1 MGSRAVGWIV
11 AEMCMGMRRL
21 DGSRPWCGRLVL
33 SGTVKRGG
41 LSLAAAA
48 ALLLAACGGQHQGG
62 RPPPTVGVITIQP
75 QAVTLTTELPGRTS
89 PYEIADVRPQVG
101 GIIQARL
108 FTEGSIVKAG
118 QVLYQI
124 EPAPFQ
130 AAYDQAR
137 GQLANAEANLTDTK
151 LKADRLTGLVKLNSA
166 ARQDADDAEAAY
178 KQALATVQQDKAAV
192 EAARINLGWTKITAP
207 ISGKI
212 GISTVTKGALVT
224 ASQTTALDTIQRL
237 DPIYV
242 DVTQSAAQVLAL
254 RRQLAQGG
262 LRPGASAEVRLTLD
276 DGSQYPLAGQLQFTD
291 ITVDPTTDAVT
302 LRAVVPN
309 PSGLLLPG
317 MFLRATVIEGVNPAG
332 VLAPQQGVTRDQK
345 GDATALVL
353 SPQGVVELRH
363 LTVGQTVG
371 SKWLVTSGLAAGD
384 RLIVEGAQSAQPGQ
398 KARAMPADNLQ

>member
-1 MGSRAVGWIV
+1 
-11 AEMCMGMRRL
+11 MCMGMRRL
-21 DGSRPWCGRLVL
+21 DDSRPRRGRFAPVGKVRPGP
-33 SGTVKRGG
+33 SAR
-41 LSLAAAA
+41 A
-48 ALLLAACGGQHQGG
+48 ALLSGALLLVACGGPRSGE
-62 RPPPTVGVITIQP
+62 RPPPTVGVVTVQP

-108 FTEGSIVKAG
+108 FAEGGIVRAG

-151 LKADRLTGLVKLNSA
+151 LKADRLAGLVKLNSA
-166 ARQDADDAEAAY
+166 AKQDADDAEAAY
-178 KQALATVQQDKAAV
+178 KQALANVQQDKAAV
-192 EAARINLGWTKITAP
+192 EAARINLGWTKVTAP
-207 ISGKI
+207 ITGKI

-254 RRQLAQGG
+254 RRQLAAGG
-262 LRPGASAEVRLTLD
+262 LKPGASAEVHLTLD

-302 LRAVVPN
+302 LRAVFPN

-353 SPQGVVELRH
+353 NRQGVVELRR

-371 SKWLVTSGLAAGD
+371 AKWLVTSGLAPGD

-398 KARAMPADNLQ
+398 KAHAVPADNLQ

>member
-1 MGSRAVGWIV
+1 M
-11 AEMCMGMRRL
+11 
-21 DGSRPWCGRLVL
+21 
-33 SGTVKRGG
+33 
-41 LSLAAAA
+41 
-48 ALLLAACGGQHQGG
+48 
-62 RPPPTVGVITIQP
+62 TIEPQP
-75 QAVTLTTELPGRTS
+75 VTITTELPGRTA
-89 PYEIADVRPQVG
+89 PFEIADVRPQVG

-124 EPAPFQ
+124 QPAPFQ
-130 AAYDQAR
+130 AAYDQAQA
-137 GQLANAEANLTDTK
+137 QLANAEAGMADAK
-151 LKADRLTGLVKLNSA
+151 LKADRDALLVTQNSI
-166 ARQDADDAEAAY
+166 ARQEADDAEAVY
-178 KQALATVQQDKAAV
+178 KQAVATVKLDQAAV
-192 EAARINLGWTKITAP
+192 EAARINLAWTKVTAP
-207 ISGKI
+207 ITGKI

-224 ASQTTALDTIQRL
+224 ASQGTALDTIQRL

-262 LRPGASAEVRLTLD
+262 GLRPGASAEVRLTLD
-276 DGSQYPLAGQLQFTD
+276 DGSPYPLAGQLQFTD
-291 ITVDPTTDAVT
+291 ITVDPTTDAVM
-302 LRAVVPN
+302 LRAIFPN

-353 SPQGVVELRH
+353 NRQDVVEFRR
-363 LTVGQTVG
+363 LTLGQSVG

-384 RLIVEGAQSAQPGQ
+384 RLIVEGSQSAQPGA
-398 KARAMPADNLQ
+398 KARAIPADNLQ

>member
-1 MGSRAVGWIV
+1 
-11 AEMCMGMRRL
+11 MCKGMRRL
-21 DGSRPWCGRLVL
+21 DGSKPRCGRLGLHGEVP
-33 SGTVKRGG
+33 RGRG
-41 LSLAAAA
+41 VLAALLAG
-48 ALLLAACGGQHQGG
+48 ALLLAACGGQRSGE
-62 RPPPTVGVITIQP
+62 RPPPTVGVVTLQP
-75 QAVTLTTELPGRTS
+75 QPVTLTTELPGRTS

-108 FTEGSIVKAG
+108 FTEGGVVKAG

-130 AAYDQAR
+130 AAYDQAK
-137 GQLANAEANLTDTK
+137 GQLANAEASLVDTK
-151 LKADRLTGLVKLNSA
+151 LKADRLAALVKLNSA
-166 ARQDADDAEAAY
+166 AKQDADDAEAAY
-178 KQALATVQQDKAAV
+178 KQAAATVQQDKAAV
-192 EAARINLGWTKITAP
+192 EAARINLGWTKVTAP

-254 RRQLAQGG
+254 RRQLAEGG
-262 LRPGASAEVRLTLD
+262 LRPGASAEVHLTLD

-291 ITVDPTTDAVT
+291 ITVDPTTDAVM
-302 LRAVVPN
+302 LRAIFPN

-353 SPQGVVELRH
+353 NRQGVVELRH

-371 SKWLVTSGLAAGD
+371 SKWLVTSGLTAGD

>member
-1 MGSRAVGWIV
+1 
-11 AEMCMGMRRL
+11 
-21 DGSRPWCGRLVL
+21 
-33 SGTVKRGG
+33 
-41 LSLAAAA
+41 LAG
-48 ALLLAACGGQHQGG
+48 ALLLAACGGQRSGE
-62 RPPPTVGVITIQP
+62 RPPPTVGVVTIRAQP
-75 QAVTLTTELPGRTS
+75 VTLTAELPGRTS
-89 PYEIADVRPQVG
+89 SYEIADVRQQVG

-137 GQLANAEANLTDTK
+137 GQLANAQANLVDTR
-151 LKADRLTGLVKLNSA
+151 LKANRLAGLVKLNSA
-166 ARQDADDAEAAY
+166 AKQDADDAEAAY

-192 EAARINLGWTKITAP
+192 EAARINLGWTKVTAP

-224 ASQTTALDTIQRL
+224 ASQPTALDTIQRL

-254 RRQLAQGG
+254 RRQMAQGG
-262 LRPGASAEVRLTLD
+262 LRPGASAEVHLTLD
-276 DGSQYPLAGQLQFTD
+276 DGSQYPLPGQLQFTD
-291 ITVDPTTDAVT
+291 ITVDPTTDAVM
-302 LRAVVPN
+302 LRAIFPN

-317 MFLRATVIEGVNPAG
+317 MFLRATVVEGVNPAG

-353 SPQGVVELRH
+353 NPQGVVEVRR

-371 SKWLVTSGLAAGD
+371 SKWLVTSGLAPGD
-384 RLIVEGAQSAQPGQ
+384 RLIVEGAQGAQPGE

>member
-1 MGSRAVGWIV
+1 
-11 AEMCMGMRRL
+11 MCMGMRRL
-21 DGSRPWCGRLVL
+21 DGSRPQCGCLILDGEVR
-33 SGTVKRGG
+33 RGRG
-41 LSLAAAA
+41 AWA
-48 ALLLAACGGQHQGG
+48 ALLTTALLLVACGGQRSGE
-62 RPPPTVGVITIQP
+62 RPPPTVGVVILQP

-101 GIIQARL
+101 GIIQSRL

-137 GQLANAEANLTDTK
+137 GQLANAEANLVDTK
-151 LKADRLTGLVKLNSA
+151 LKADRLAGLVKLNSA
-166 ARQDADDAEAAY
+166 AKQDADDAEAAY
-178 KQALATVQQDKAAV
+178 KQAVANVQQDKAAV
-192 EAARINLGWTKITAP
+192 EAARINLAWTKVTAP
-207 ISGKI
+207 ITGKI

-224 ASQTTALDTIQRL
+224 AGQTTALDTIQRL

-262 LRPGASAEVRLTLD
+262 LRPGASAEVHLTLD

-317 MFLRATVIEGVNPAG
+317 MFLRATVIEGVNPSG

-353 SPQGVVELRH
+353 SPQGVVELRR

-371 SKWLVTSGLAAGD
+371 SRWLVTSGLAPGD
-384 RLIVEGAQSAQPGQ
+384 RLIVEGAQSAQPGE